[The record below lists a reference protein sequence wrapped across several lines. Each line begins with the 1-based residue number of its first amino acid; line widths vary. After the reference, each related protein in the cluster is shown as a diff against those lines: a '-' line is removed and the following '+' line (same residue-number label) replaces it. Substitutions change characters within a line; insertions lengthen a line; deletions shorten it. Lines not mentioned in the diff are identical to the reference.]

1 MKYSLVDA
9 SIDDIDYL
17 KQAKSNIIYTYANNL
32 KEEEKNEINNY
43 IDTSIPKELKEY
55 KIILFNNKTIGCLLI
70 KKQDDGVLL
79 DEIYL
84 EESYRNLG
92 IGTEIIKNILDIN
105 NIVYLW
111 VYKENKKAVSLYK
124 RLSFIIIDE
133 TESRYYMKYKKSLIV
148 EFKVMTLEENIDL
161 VKYAYKE
168 KDKTLDMY
176 KYVTSLFPEL
186 KEIKKDLD
194 INKQIED
201 IVNKRYYDNFDLL
214 NQKITEYTNI
224 WNKYNDIYLK
234 SLSEYFDI
242 SNLKVSKIIANVGI
256 IPIFPRYLDTCSF
269 SIGIVDEE
277 KLIETTSHEILHFF
291 WFEKWKEMFPN
302 YKKEEFETP
311 NLIWK
316 YSEMVVDPILNSKD
330 FNDIFKI
337 NYKAY
342 DSFYELYDGELK
354 VMDKLKEIY
363 NKNINISQKMLLGY
377 EYIKKLNI

>member
-32 KEEEKNEINNY
+32 TEEEKIKINNY

-55 KIILFNNKTIGCLLI
+55 KIILFDNKTIGCLLI

-84 EESYRNLG
+84 EESYRSLG

-133 TESRYYMKYKKSLIV
+133 TESRYYMKYQKSLIV

-161 VKYAYKE
+161 VKYAYSE
-168 KDKTLDMY
+168 KDKTIDTY
-176 KYVTSLFPEL
+176 KYVISLFPEL
-186 KEIKKDLD
+186 EDLKDNQD
-194 INKQIED
+194 TNEQIED
-201 IVNKRYYDNFDLL
+201 IVKKYYYDNL
-214 NQKITEYTNI
+214 NLIKEKIIEYSNI
-224 WNKYNDIYLK
+224 WNKYNDLYLDALSK
-234 SLSEYFDI
+234 YFEVSLNNI
-242 SNLKVSKIIANVGI
+242 SIIPAYVGI
-256 IPIFPRYLDTCSF
+256 IPIFPRYLDSYSF
-269 SIGIVDEE
+269 SIGIVEEE
-277 KLIETTSHEILHFF
+277 KLIETVAHEILHFF
-291 WFEKWKEMFPN
+291 WFEKWKEIFLDYN
-302 YKKEEFETP
+302 EEEFESP
-311 NLIWK
+311 SLIWK
-316 YSEMVVDPILNSKD
+316 YSEMVVDPILNSKI
-330 FNDIFKI
+330 FKDIFKI

-342 DSFYELYDGELK
+342 DSFYSLYDKKAK

-363 NKNINISQKMLLGY
+363 NENTSISNKILLGY

>member
-32 KEEEKNEINNY
+32 PEEEKNEINNY

-84 EESYRNLG
+84 EESYRSLG

-133 TESRYYMKYKKSLIV
+133 TESRYYMKYQKSLIV

-161 VKYAYKE
+161 VKYAYNE
-168 KDKTLDMY
+168 KDKTIDTY
-176 KYVTSLFPEL
+176 KYVTGLFPEL

-256 IPIFPRYLDTCSF
+256 IPIFPRYLDTYSF

-316 YSEMVVDPILNSKD
+316 YSEMVVDPILNSKI
-330 FNDIFKI
+330 FKDIFKI

-342 DSFYELYDGELK
+342 DSFYSLYDQEVK

-363 NKNINISQKMLLGY
+363 NENTSISNKILLGY

>member
-84 EESYRNLG
+84 EESYRSLG

-133 TESRYYMKYKKSLIV
+133 TESRYYMKYQKSLIV

-161 VKYAYKE
+161 VKYAYNE
-168 KDKTLDMY
+168 KDKTIDTY
-176 KYVTSLFPEL
+176 KYVTGLFPEL

-256 IPIFPRYLDTCSF
+256 IPIFPRYLDTYSF

-316 YSEMVVDPILNSKD
+316 YSEMVVDPILNSKI
-330 FNDIFKI
+330 FKDIFKI

-342 DSFYELYDGELK
+342 DSFYSLYDQEVK

-363 NKNINISQKMLLGY
+363 NENTSISNKILLGY

>member
-32 KEEEKNEINNY
+32 PEEEKNEINNY

-70 KKQDDGVLL
+70 KKRDNGVLL

-84 EESYRNLG
+84 EESYRSLG

-133 TESRYYMKYKKSLIV
+133 TESRYYMKYQKSLIV

-161 VKYAYKE
+161 VKYAYNE
-168 KDKTLDMY
+168 KDKTIDTY
-176 KYVTSLFPEL
+176 KYVTGLFPEL

-256 IPIFPRYLDTCSF
+256 IPIFPRYLDTYSF

-316 YSEMVVDPILNSKD
+316 YSEMVVDPILNSKI
-330 FNDIFKI
+330 FKDIFKI

-342 DSFYELYDGELK
+342 DSFYSLYDQEVK

-363 NKNINISQKMLLGY
+363 NENTSISNKILLGY

>member
-9 SIDDIDYL
+9 SIDYINYL

-32 KEEEKNEINNY
+32 TEEEKIKINNY

-55 KIILFNNKTIGCLLI
+55 KIILFNNKAIGCLLI

-84 EESYRNLG
+84 EESYRSLG

-133 TESRYYMKYKKSLIV
+133 TESRYYMKYQKSLIV

-161 VKYAYKE
+161 VKYAYNE
-168 KDKTLDMY
+168 KDKTINTY
-176 KYVTSLFPEL
+176 KYVTGLFPEL

-256 IPIFPRYLDTCSF
+256 IPIFPRYLDTYSF

-316 YSEMVVDPILNSKD
+316 YSEMVVDPILNSKI
-330 FNDIFKI
+330 FKDIFKI

-342 DSFYELYDGELK
+342 DSFYSLYDQEVK

-363 NKNINISQKMLLGY
+363 NENTSISNKILLGY

>member
-32 KEEEKNEINNY
+32 PEEEKNEINNY

-70 KKQDDGVLL
+70 KKQDNGVLL

-84 EESYRNLG
+84 EESYRSLG

-133 TESRYYMKYKKSLIV
+133 TESRYYMKYQKSLIV

-161 VKYAYKE
+161 VKYAYNE
-168 KDKTLDMY
+168 KDKTIDTY
-176 KYVTSLFPEL
+176 KYVTGLFPEL

-256 IPIFPRYLDTCSF
+256 IPIFPRYLDTYSF

-316 YSEMVVDPILNSKD
+316 YSEMVVDPILNSKI
-330 FNDIFKI
+330 FKDIFKI

-342 DSFYELYDGELK
+342 DSFYSLYDQEVK

-363 NKNINISQKMLLGY
+363 NENTSISNKILLGY